1 MSKKNKQKVE
11 HRPKI
16 QIESFHKEVH
26 ETIRLGDLLKEV
38 TDLGLN
44 PSEIDIDLY
53 WTDYECAHIL
63 VSSSR
68 EETDSEYQARIC
80 LEDENERKYQEML
93 VKQAQKRKEKAA
105 KEAQIKKLQDE
116 VDRLRAQL
124 KV

>member
-1 MSKKNKQKVE
+1 MSKKNKQKVV
-11 HRPKI
+11 HRPRI

-26 ETIRLGDLLKEV
+26 ETIRLGDLLEEV
-38 TDLGLN
+38 TGLGLN

-63 VSSSR
+63 VSSLR

-93 VKQAQKRKEKAA
+93 VKQEQKRKEKAA